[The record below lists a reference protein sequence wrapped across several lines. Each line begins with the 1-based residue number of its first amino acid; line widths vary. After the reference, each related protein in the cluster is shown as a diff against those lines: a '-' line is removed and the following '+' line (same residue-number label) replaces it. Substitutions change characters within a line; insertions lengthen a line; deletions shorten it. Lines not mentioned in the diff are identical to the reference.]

1 MASADLGCCQET
13 PDGMGLIAI
22 AFQRLALFVLIVGQ
36 AERLRRLHVDVI
48 IGQRL
53 QLFGA

>member
-1 MASADLGCCQET
+1 
-13 PDGMGLIAI
+13 MGLIAI